1 MNRRHAYIALNMIT
15 SLGPVRVRNLV
26 EALGKPEAVFA
37 ASEMDLRQAQGIGAD
52 LAAKIIAQRGE
63 VDPIKEEEKAAKHDA
78 RIITFEEDEYPE
90 QLKTIY
96 DPPIAL
102 YVRGTLEKKDKHAV
116 AIVGTRQA
124 THYGLSVADKLS
136 YQLGK
141 VGFCVVSGLAR
152 GIDTAAHR
160 GALKGGG
167 RTIAVLGSALDTL
180 YPKENAELADAIAK
194 QGAVISEYT
203 MGREA
208 DRTTFPYRNRVVSGL
223 SVGVILVEAA
233 VGSGAMITA
242 EDAAEQGRIIFA
254 VPGRIDSP
262 SARGCHKLIKNG
274 ARLIEDI
281 DDVLQELEFL
291 IPPDK
296 KEKAQTELPL
306 RPDVQMNEQEQAIV
320 RALWKG
326 ELDVDSLARASSLKV
341 HELSSLLLGLEMKR
355 VVRILPGR
363 IVELVEGMARELNL
377 K

>member
-1 MNRRHAYIALNMIT
+1 MNRRHAYIALNMVT
-15 SLGPVRVRNLV
+15 GLGPVRVRNLV
-26 EALGKPEAVFA
+26 DALGSPEAVFS
-37 ASEMDLRQAQGIGAD
+37 ASENELMQVKGFGPD
-52 LAAKIIAQRGE
+52 LAQKVIAQLGE
-63 VDPIKEEEKAAKHDA
+63 VDPVKEEEKAAKHDA
-78 RIITFEEDEYPE
+78 RIITFEEPEYPE

-102 YVRGTLEKKDKHAV
+102 YVRGTLEKKDRHALG
-116 AIVGTRQA
+116 IVGTRHA

-136 YQLGK
+136 YQLAK
-141 VGFCVVSGLAR
+141 TGFCVVSGLAR
-152 GIDTAAHR
+152 GIDTAAHK

-180 YPKENAELADAIAK
+180 YPKENEELADAIAK

-223 SVGVILVEAA
+223 SVGVILVEANI
-233 VGSGAMITA
+233 GSGAMITA

-254 VPGRIDSP
+254 VPGRVDSP

-281 DDVLQELEFL
+281 DDVLQELEFV
-291 IPPDK
+291 IPSDK
-296 KEKAQTELPL
+296 KEAAQRELPL
-306 RPDVQMNEQEQAIV
+306 RPDVQLNEQEQAVV

-326 ELDVDSLARASSLKV
+326 SLDVDSLARASGLKM

-363 IVELVEGMARELNL
+363 VVELVEGMSRELNL
-377 K
+377 S